1 MSKNTVMNAFQ
12 IFTHRRPSAG
22 IHLLSDP
29 FPMRLNATT
38 TLFER
43 AETLSSQREFLA
55 STRRIPLMDM
65 KRK

>member
-1 MSKNTVMNAFQ
+1 MNAFQ
-12 IFTHRRPSAG
+12 IFTHRRPASG

-29 FPMRLNATT
+29 FPIRLNTSDN

-43 AETLSSQREFLA
+43 AGLLSSQREFLS
-55 STRRIPLMDM
+55 STRRIPMMDF

>member
-1 MSKNTVMNAFQ
+1 MKALQ

-29 FPMRLNATT
+29 FPIRLNAST

-43 AETLSSQREFLA
+43 AETLSFQREFLT
-55 STRRIPLMDM
+55 STRRISMADLK
-65 KRK
+65 KR